1 MKPSTKLLPK
11 TSVNQQLL
19 ESVEIHS
26 MEPTLSMSLNVSSLI
41 QKPKVSFSLEKLVEK
56 LKNKL
61 LSGFQLT
68 TQETSQLSVSSLD
81 KPHHQEEEWV
91 MLEPLSPVEK
101 EMPNLRLLA

>member
-1 MKPSTKLLPK
+1 MKPLTKLLPK
-11 TSVNQQLL
+11 TLVNQQLL

-61 LSGFQLT
+61 LSGFQPT
-68 TQETSQLSVSSLD
+68 TQETSQLSVSSPD

>member
-1 MKPSTKLLPK
+1 MKPLTKLLLK
-11 TSVNQQLL
+11 TLVNQQLL

-26 MEPTLSMSLNVSSLI
+26 MEPTLSMFLNVSSLI

-68 TQETSQLSVSSLD
+68 TQETSQLSVSLPD

>member
-1 MKPSTKLLPK
+1 MKLSTKLLPK

-61 LSGFQLT
+61 QSGFQLT
-68 TQETSQLSVSSLD
+68 TQETSQLSVSLPD